1 MDVTSSIGNVP
12 AKDISE
18 VALPLPETVI
28 LPIAN
33 GGLCL
38 TPSSESRITLKAAGQ
53 SD

>member
-1 MDVTSSIGNVP
+1 MLPLQSAMFQQKIS
-12 AKDISE
+12 SE

-33 GGLCL
+33 EALCL
-38 TPSSESRITLKAAGQ
+38 TPSSESRITLKAASQ